1 MKLIYTLPSFQ
12 HGLLRLSCAVQKRTL
27 QELCKR
33 DFMYVSNSKVVF
45 EEVVRQAVGFN
56 FMYDPE
62 GTVYVGR

>member
-1 MKLIYTLPSFQ
+1 
-12 HGLLRLSCAVQKRTL
+12 
-27 QELCKR
+27 
-33 DFMYVSNSKVVF
+33 MYVSNSKVVF